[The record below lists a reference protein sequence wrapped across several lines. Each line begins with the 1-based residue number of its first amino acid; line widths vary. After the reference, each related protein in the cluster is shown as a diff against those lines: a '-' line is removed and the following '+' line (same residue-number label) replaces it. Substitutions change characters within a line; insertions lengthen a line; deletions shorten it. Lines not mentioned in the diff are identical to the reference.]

1 MTDKKSKK
9 PSKAELEKKYFQEAS
24 EWDQDVMARSNKSE
38 KRAWSV
44 AISVGLIAVLEAVG
58 LAALAPL
65 KTVEPY
71 VIRVDNNTGVVD
83 VVSSL
88 NETDGE
94 IKAGA
99 QESLDKY
106 WLGQYLRH
114 RESYQWETRNYD
126 RQMVGLLSGAS
137 VQQDYAVYTD
147 PRQNPN
153 APVAIYGQNTEVN
166 TKVKSISFIGSPEKM
181 ENGEIRTTALVR
193 YTKQVKRAGETTPLS
208 HWAATVSFIYING
221 KMKDDD
227 RLLNPLGFQVVKY
240 RNDQES
246 IGG

>member
-1 MTDKKSKK
+1 MKRLLNVLIHVEGTENDRQKIKK

-24 EWDQDVMARSNKSE
+24 DWDQDVMARSKKSE
-38 KRAWSV
+38 KRAWLV
-44 AISVGLIAVLEAVG
+44 AISVGLIAILEAVG

-114 RESYQWETRNYD
+114 RESYQWETRSYD
-126 RQMVGLLSGAS
+126 RQMVVLCLVLLFNKIMRLIQIRAK
-137 VQQDYAVYTD
+137 
-147 PRQNPN
+147 NPN
-153 APVAIYGQNTEVN
+153 APVAV
-166 TKVKSISFIGSPEKM
+166 
-181 ENGEIRTTALVR
+181 
-193 YTKQVKRAGETTPLS
+193 YTKIQR
-208 HWAATVSFIYING
+208 
-221 KMKDDD
+221 
-227 RLLNPLGFQVVKY
+227 
-240 RNDQES
+240 
-246 IGG
+246 